1 MVGGGKKMPKDQK
14 CQVLSEAVH
23 LFLEKPHYADFAE
36 MNPTWIIFIHIVL
49 SKVALS
55 IMTWK

>member
-1 MVGGGKKMPKDQK
+1 MPKDQK

-49 SKVALS
+49 CKVALS